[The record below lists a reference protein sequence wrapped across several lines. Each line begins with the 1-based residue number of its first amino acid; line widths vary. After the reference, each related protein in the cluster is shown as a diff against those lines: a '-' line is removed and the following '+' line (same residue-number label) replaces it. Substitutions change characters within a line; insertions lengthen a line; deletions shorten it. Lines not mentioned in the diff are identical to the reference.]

1 MASDELIQRG
11 QKSGGHSCR
20 AELFSAIFSTKRNQF
35 DA

>member
-20 AELFSAIFSTKRNQF
+20 VELFSAIFSKTRTQF